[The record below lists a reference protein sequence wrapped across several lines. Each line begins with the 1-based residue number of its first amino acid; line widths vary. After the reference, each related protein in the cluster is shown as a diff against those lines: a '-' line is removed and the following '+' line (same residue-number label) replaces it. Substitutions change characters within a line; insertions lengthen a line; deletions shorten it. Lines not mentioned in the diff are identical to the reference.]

1 MSDTVPD
8 GTVPDGVRTRKML
21 LVASS
26 GGHIAQLVRL
36 APGLGASDDSV
47 WVSFD
52 TPQVRSLLAGRRVVY
67 VPYVRPRDL
76 KGVVKA
82 ARIIRGLLRS
92 ESFDLVVSTGA
103 AVAIAALPLAKAARI
118 PRLYIETVSR
128 VNAPSMTGRIVERF
142 RLAETRTQHPHWA
155 GGRWTEHP
163 SVFTTFER
171 YEKAEATDTPAATDT
186 PEAPDTP
193 QAPDTLFVTLGTIEG
208 YRFDAIIDAVLATG
222 LANENTVWQTGYTTG
237 RTDLP
242 GRVYAATS
250 AAEFERFSTSADV
263 VISHSGVGSILGF
276 LELGVYPLIVPRRR
290 SRKEHVDDHQTQIA
304 AHVAKLGISE
314 VVEAPDLTAESI
326 RKAARYAVRQA

>member
-8 GTVPDGVRTRKML
+8 GTVSGGTVPGGTPARKML

-52 TPQVRSLLAGRRVVY
+52 TPQVRSLMAGRRVVY

-76 KGVVKA
+76 RGVVKA
-82 ARIIRGLLRS
+82 ARIIRGLLKN

-103 AVAIAALPLAKAARI
+103 AVAIAALPLAKAAGI

-171 YEKAEATDTPAATDT
+171 YEKPGVTDT
-186 PEAPDTP
+186 PEGAG
-193 QAPDTLFVTLGTIEG
+193 TLFVTLGTIEG

-222 LANENTVWQTGYTTG
+222 LANENTVWQTGFTTG

-242 GRVYAATS
+242 GRAYAETS
-250 AAEFERFSTSADV
+250 AAEFERFATSADV

-276 LELGVYPLIVPRRR
+276 LELGIYPLIVPRRLA
-290 SRKEHVDDHQTQIA
+290 RKEHVDDHQTQIA

-326 RKAARYAVRQA
+326 RNAARYAVRQG

>member
-1 MSDTVPD
+1 MSETVPD
-8 GTVPDGVRTRKML
+8 GTVPGVTPARKML

-52 TPQVRSLLAGRRVVY
+52 TPQVRSLMAGRRVVY

-76 KGVVKA
+76 RGVARA
-82 ARIIRGLLRS
+82 ARIIRGLLKN
-92 ESFDLVVSTGA
+92 EKFDLVVSTGA
-103 AVAIAALPLAKAARI
+103 AVAIAALPLAKAAGI

-171 YEKAEATDTPAATDT
+171 YEKPGVTNI
-186 PEAPDTP
+186 PDT
-193 QAPDTLFVTLGTIEG
+193 PDTLFVTLGTIEG

-242 GRVYAATS
+242 GRAYAETS
-250 AAEFERFSTSADV
+250 AAEFERFATSADV

-276 LELGVYPLIVPRRR
+276 LELGIYPLIVPRRLA
-290 SRKEHVDDHQTQIA
+290 RKEHVDDHQTQIA

-326 RKAARYAVRQA
+326 RNAARYAVRQG

>member
-8 GTVPDGVRTRKML
+8 GTVADGTPARKML

-76 KGVVKA
+76 KGVVKG

-92 ESFDLVVSTGA
+92 ERFDLVVSTGA
-103 AVAIAALPLAKAARI
+103 AVAIAALPLAKAAGI

-128 VNAPSMTGRIVERF
+128 VNAPSMTGRIVERL

-171 YEKAEATDTPAATDT
+171 YEKAAATDT
-186 PEAPDTP
+186 PD
-193 QAPDTLFVTLGTIEG
+193 APDTLFVTLGTIEG

-242 GRVYAATS
+242 GRVYAETS

-276 LELGVYPLIVPRRR
+276 LELGIYPLIVPRRR

-326 RKAARYAVRQA
+326 RKTARYAVRQG